1 MRLSNAASPPMDA
14 NDEDGPG
21 SSSGCVLQMRPGG
34 RALGD
39 RAHVDIIQRMRAP
52 CWALLTC
59 VYVHL
64 TTPEA
69 TRSHQLP
76 APLKP
81 DRALYDL
88 TPYAAGRLRGRGRW
102 RGRRPTFILAEIARR
117 SGSCCR
123 PVAAARPL

>member
-34 RALGD
+34 RALG
-39 RAHVDIIQRMRAP
+39 RAHVDVAIKISEDAVLGAFDLSP
-52 CWALLTC
+52 
-59 VYVHL
+59 HL

-102 RGRRPTFILAEIARR
+102 RGRRPTFILAEIVRR